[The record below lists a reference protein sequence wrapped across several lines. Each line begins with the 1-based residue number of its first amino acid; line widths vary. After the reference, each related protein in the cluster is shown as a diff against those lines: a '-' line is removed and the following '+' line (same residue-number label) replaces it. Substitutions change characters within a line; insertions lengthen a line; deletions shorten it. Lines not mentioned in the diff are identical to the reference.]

1 MSFSFNEFLEL
12 VKRLSDKEK
21 QQLNAFLKKETNTMY
36 KPNQTKTH
44 TANKKGMDRRWLLP
58 DDKGSKLKVSDF
70 SFLET
75 QELLKNCKASFSE
88 EVIAERR
95 EAL

>member
-12 VKRLSDKEK
+12 VKRLSAKEK
-21 QQLNAFLKKETNTMY
+21 QLLKTFLNKETNTIY
-36 KPNQTKTH
+36 KPNQTKAH
-44 TANKKGMDRRWLLP
+44 TANNKDTDRQWLLP
-58 DDKGSKLKVSDF
+58 KDKGYKLEVSDF

-88 EVIAERR
+88 EVVAERTK
-95 EAL
+95 LM